1 MNKKHG
7 SNVPLVLMNSFNTH
21 SDTERIRFKYE
32 RRVDLHM
39 FQQSYYPRVLKETLR
54 PYPEKIDLQDGRYG
68 RGRGRERREGFY
80 DYCDLNRVHSVLFSC
95 SQHRYEW
102 KGQGSLSFNI
112 TLPGLV
118 IFVEWQLALNLINI
132 GMVY

>member
-54 PYPEKIDLQDGRYG
+54 PYPEKVDLQDGRY
-68 RGRGRERREGFY
+68 RGKEGESLLI
-80 DYCDLNRVHSVLFSC
+80 CLVNVVSGSCACMWGNRL
-95 SQHRYEW
+95 HR
-102 KGQGSLSFNI
+102 KIAFASGS
-112 TLPGLV
+112 
-118 IFVEWQLALNLINI
+118 
-132 GMVY
+132 

>member
-54 PYPEKIDLQDGRYG
+54 PYPEKVNLQDGRYG
-68 RGRGRERREGFY
+68 GRERREDFFVDIVALIMYMHVQFGCY
-80 DYCDLNRVHSVLFSC
+80 QD
-95 SQHRYEW
+95 RYEW
-102 KGQGSLSFNI
+102 KGQGSLSFQYLQKGN
-112 TLPGLV
+112 
-118 IFVEWQLALNLINI
+118 WH
-132 GMVY
+132 

>member
-1 MNKKHG
+1 MLHPPLKLMIIIIPVLFSLQYMNKKHG

-68 RGRGRERREGFY
+68 REEGEERGEKGFVNIVTFIMY
-80 DYCDLNRVHSVLFSC
+80 MRVQFG
-95 SQHRYEW
+95 Y
-102 KGQGSLSFNI
+102 
-112 TLPGLV
+112 
-118 IFVEWQLALNLINI
+118 
-132 GMVY
+132 Y